1 MRVLVLESMTYLS
14 FSLAGILSPRI
25 VKHKDDGSDRLSPTR
40 VAVSTSSFNLAA
52 SDPYALQARHFI
64 ELRLLNREVEVLFQA
79 LDRGINVLGT
89 VLHPKGNIAV
99 EIVKVGLARVHD
111 RFLGSVTKDT
121 ALALRLAEREAQAK
135 RLFI

>member
-1 MRVLVLESMTYLS
+1 M
-14 FSLAGILSPRI
+14 
-25 VKHKDDGSDRLSPTR
+25 
-40 VAVSTSSFNLAA
+40 
-52 SDPYALQARHFI
+52 
-64 ELRLLNREVEVLFQA
+64 LFQA

-89 VLHPKGNIAV
+89 VLHPPKGNIAV

-111 RFLGSVTKDT
+111 RFVGSVTKDT